1 MMIHVYNI
9 LCDSITRPKLE
20 AVMRFVFVLHAT
32 ELSLV
37 SGVFFIKSLLLAEKF
52 EQSQTRSCSHLRF
65 FSGVQY
71 QAMLERSNF
80 HRKYHQQLAPGLK
93 EYKVS
98 ENTHQCHVIKWLR
111 LFSFLDI
118 HVIMIIL
125 SDISPLGMLAL
136 AAEKSHQK

>member
-1 MMIHVYNI
+1 MITKPLSLYIFSATLPFARLLLVELDLKGFCNVIMIHVYNI

-37 SGVFFIKSLLLAEKF
+37 SGVFFIKSPLLAEKF

-80 HRKYHQQLAPGLK
+80 HRKYHQQLAPGLD

-98 ENTHQCHVIKWLR
+98 ENTHQCQVIK
-111 LFSFLDI
+111 
-118 HVIMIIL
+118 
-125 SDISPLGMLAL
+125 
-136 AAEKSHQK
+136 